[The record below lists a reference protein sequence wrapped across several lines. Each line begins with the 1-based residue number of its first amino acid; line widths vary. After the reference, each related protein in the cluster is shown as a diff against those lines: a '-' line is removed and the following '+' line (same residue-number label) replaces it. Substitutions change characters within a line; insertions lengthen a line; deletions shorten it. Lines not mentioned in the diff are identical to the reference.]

1 MARAPYDDDDDYGGD
16 DDNCDEDDDEE
27 EGEGDEL
34 RMLYFFISIILPSSW
49 FSKMVKYAKCS
60 KRNVDRFQFFSSILK
75 SVD

>member
-27 EGEGDEL
+27 EGDEL
-34 RMLYFFISIILPSSW
+34 RMLYFFTSIILPSSW